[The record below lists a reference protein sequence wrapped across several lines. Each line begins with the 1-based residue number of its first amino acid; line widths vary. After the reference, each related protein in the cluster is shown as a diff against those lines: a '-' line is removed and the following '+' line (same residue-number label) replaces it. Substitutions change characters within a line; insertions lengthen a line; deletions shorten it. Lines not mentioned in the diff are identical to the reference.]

1 MLIYPEQ
8 VVREFDNGW
17 TLVKAGFDAP
27 ERVAY
32 MKVIEPLTSTGPL
45 VPAQVVSDSDGLLI
59 IRFPRVVFAGALV
72 QVRIQSKVL
81 FGKAR
86 RCTASGREYEIE
98 IEKQEIY

>member
-17 TLVKAGFDAP
+17 TLVKVAP